1 MAALPYMQLYVA
13 DYLAD
18 TMHLTAEEHGA
29 YLLLIMNYWQT
40 GKPIKQNRIQAITKI
55 SNERI
60 TDVTETLQEFFNVDD
75 NGLWHHFRI
84 DEELEKV
91 RSKSIKASEAGKK
104 SAAKRWG
111 SNKKVTD
118 VIANVTETLQQK
130 GNHTDTETET
140 DTDTDKK
147 NKNVKKRAKGM
158 DMLLKAGVPEDLAE
172 DYLAV
177 RRAKK
182 APFTKTAMKGLAG
195 EAEKANIDL
204 NQAITICI
212 NRNWA
217 SFNSEWSWD
226 TKKNGNNHGTN
237 KSLYKSA
244 IQTAAESISQAVQDD
259 FTEHQQSFCPDV
271 RNIR

>member
-1 MAALPYMQLYVA
+1 MSQEKTNGIIDHLIKKDLLVEHDGIIPTNWDERQYKS
-13 DYLAD
+13 D
-18 TMHLTAEEHGA
+18 TSAERTRQYRERKA
-29 YLLLIMNYWQT
+29 KAKQEAEAKKKERNNSS
-40 GKPIKQNRIQAITKI
+40 GKL
-55 SNERI
+55 SDGEC
-60 TDVTETLQEFFNVDD
+60 DVTVSPPD
-75 NGLWHHFRI
+75 
-84 DEELEKV
+84 
-91 RSKSIKASEAGKK
+91 
-104 SAAKRWG
+104 
-111 SNKKVTD
+111 
-118 VIANVTETLQQK
+118 
-130 GNHTDTETET
+130 TDTNTHS
-140 DTDTDKK
+140 DTDKK
-147 NKNVKKRAKGM
+147 NKNLKKRAKGM

-204 NQAITICI
+204 NKAITICI
-212 NRNWA
+212 NRNWT

-226 TKKNGNNHGTN
+226 TKNGNNHGTN

-271 RNIR
+271 RDIR